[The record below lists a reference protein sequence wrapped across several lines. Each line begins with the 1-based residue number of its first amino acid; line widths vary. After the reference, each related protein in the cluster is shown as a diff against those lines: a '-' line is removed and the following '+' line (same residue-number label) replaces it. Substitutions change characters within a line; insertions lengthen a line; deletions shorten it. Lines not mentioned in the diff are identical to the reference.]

1 MMKQLYAERI
11 LMMKMRKHWWIWIPV
26 ILYIGF
32 IYSNSLTAAS
42 VSSVISETVAAELA
56 SFLKH
61 FGLTVG
67 NIELFHYYVRKM
79 AHFTEFSGLGFLVSI
94 AICICPLF
102 KRRSLNFI
110 LFLMLVPFSDEMLQ
124 RLVPGRTGQFSDMMI
139 DCSGILVGGLLGYFI
154 FLAVKDC
161 YNALQ
166 KKSVQ

>member
-11 LMMKMRKHWWIWIPV
+11 LMMKTRKHWWIWIPV